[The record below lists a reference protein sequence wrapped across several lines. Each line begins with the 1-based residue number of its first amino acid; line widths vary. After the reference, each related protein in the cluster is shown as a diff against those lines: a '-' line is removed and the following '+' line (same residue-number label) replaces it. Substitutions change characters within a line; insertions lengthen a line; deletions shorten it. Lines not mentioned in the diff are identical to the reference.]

1 MYEFW
6 VTWTH
11 DPVLSKSSILPTWN
25 RKSRYVLKSVHAV
38 MTNFVGEFHFTLR
51 VGISD
56 QVSRSNHFVKVTKR
70 YVSSEHHRIAVTWPS
85 LHRSTYFE
93 LSIEADVWNANLI
106 LTLDTSYYREW
117 NNLIALPDSLKQ
129 NILKL
134 HPCSLYKFHLLTLSF
149 RLLLISCERTQNC
162 FQYLQEPKQI
172 IKTVKSWVLM
182 KITAC
187 LDL

>member
-134 HPCSLYKFHLLTLSF
+134 HAPCTSFTSWHYHSDYCWSHVSAHKIVFNISRSQSKLL
-149 RLLLISCERTQNC
+149 
-162 FQYLQEPKQI
+162 KQSSHGFWW
-172 IKTVKSWVLM
+172 K
-182 KITAC
+182 
-187 LDL
+187 